1 MLTKFN
7 RKNIIFIV
15 VLALWQFVLY
25 IVKNILIDV
34 HASNQIIALEIVFY
48 FFVFPGLL
56 GVLLKLI
63 INNKSSAA
71 FVLGLSIMISCICIA
86 MVDNS
91 GGNAFCI
98 ELFVQILT
106 VPITVIYYF
115 AAFLI
120 IKTEKKLMSSII
132 TIVISLIF
140 AIVFLGLNLLFLT
153 LAH

>member
-34 HASNQIIALEIVFY
+34 HAINQIIALEIVLY
-48 FFVFPGLL
+48 FFVFPSLL

-63 INNKSSAA
+63 IDNKSSVT

-86 MVDNS
+86 IADNS

-98 ELFVQILT
+98 GLLVQILT
-106 VPITVIYYF
+106 IPITVIYYF
-115 AAFLI
+115 ITFLI
-120 IKTEKKLMSSII
+120 IKTGKKLMSSII

-140 AIVFLGLNLLFLT
+140 AIIFLWLSLIFLE